1 MEILVYLGLI
11 LGLLY
16 LIFKSRKIRKKYKI
30 KSKKIKAEIKALKLK
45 RALIEERSDAN
56 HLITI
61 DFYKMLEQVS
71 DLHKLIITKYL
82 K

>member
-56 HLITI
+56 HLIAI